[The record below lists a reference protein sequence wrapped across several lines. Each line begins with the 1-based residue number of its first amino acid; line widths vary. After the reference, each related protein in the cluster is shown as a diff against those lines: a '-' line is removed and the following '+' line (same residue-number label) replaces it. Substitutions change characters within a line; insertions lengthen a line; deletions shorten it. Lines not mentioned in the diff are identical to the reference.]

1 MYLLLGMALL
11 AMCFNLMQESVFM
24 KIKRLGRRLGLLRD
38 RSAAAASSWSCCQIQ
53 SSSIYCF
60 SSFLVI
66 ENVLSHNSFFPHVPP
81 CNIYQNDTVD
91 THAGAILRLGERK
104 NTEKWIFIQR
114 GGNGQQRNQ
123 ERKNF
128 KNHFLMQVEFYF
140 VQERKL
146 PDLERRCVLSLS
158 ADGSHG
164 LRLADD
170 VHWARSHS

>member
-1 MYLLLGMALL
+1 MCRLAIYIKTTLL
-11 AMCFNLMQESVFM
+11 
-24 KIKRLGRRLGLLRD
+24 
-38 RSAAAASSWSCCQIQ
+38 
-53 SSSIYCF
+53 
-60 SSFLVI
+60 
-66 ENVLSHNSFFPHVPP
+66 
-81 CNIYQNDTVD
+81 
-91 THAGAILRLGERK
+91 THTRAQYYDWAREK

-123 ERKNF
+123 ERNNF

-146 PDLERRCVLSLS
+146 PDLERRRVLSLS

-170 VHWARSHS
+170 VH